1 MLNKNNNTQF
11 CFLLRNYFCFFPTFC
26 QKLFKSGSDS
36 LLGGTKESKN
46 SAAMQSKLTATGA
59 EAESTASML
68 LPRTENAAA
77 VSPDIEK
84 NVRSSTAD
92 KAAVIGR
99 ETRKGR
105 RGTRLSSVAA
115 AT

>member
-26 QKLFKSGSDS
+26 QKLFKSRSDS

-59 EAESTASML
+59 EAESTVSIL
-68 LPRTENAAA
+68 LP
-77 VSPDIEK
+77 
-84 NVRSSTAD
+84 
-92 KAAVIGR
+92 
-99 ETRKGR
+99 
-105 RGTRLSSVAA
+105 
-115 AT
+115 